1 MDRDAQSF
9 DAPEVLDGTI
19 VLQLGYDGSNYI
31 GFAEQPGQTTIA
43 GEIRRAVEVF
53 LRRPIELTCA
63 GRTDAGVHAVSQYVS
78 FPATAQELEITRSR
92 WMRAL
97 VALLPRDIAARE
109 VWHAA
114 PGFSA
119 RFDARSRTYTYRI
132 ATGDAPPLLTR
143 SVTWWHRQA
152 LDVEAMQAAAQRM
165 LGERD
170 FKSFC
175 KASSAEGKP
184 THRCVI
190 SAGFGCEGN
199 LGEGCITFTI
209 CGNAFLHSMVRTI
222 VGTLVEVGMHRREPE
237 WIDEVLAACSRQA
250 AGPTAPAQGLCFMA
264 VEYDEGALVRAE

>member
-1 MDRDAQSF
+1 MADVSYPE
-9 DAPEVLDGTI
+9 PEVLDGTI
-19 VLQLGYDGSNYI
+19 VLKLGYNGAAYS

-43 GEIRRAVEVF
+43 GEIRRAVETF
-53 LRRPIELTCA
+53 LRRPIVLTCA

-78 FPATAQELEITRSR
+78 FPAYAAELEIPRMR

-97 VALLPRDIAARE
+97 VALLPRDIAARD
-109 VWHAA
+109 VFHAA

-143 SVTWWHRQA
+143 DAVWWHRPA
-152 LDVEAMQAAAQRM
+152 LDVHAMEDAAQRM

-184 THRCVI
+184 THRCVQYV
-190 SAGFGCEGN
+190 GFGREAN
-199 LGEGCITFTI
+199 MGEECITFTI
-209 CGNAFLHSMVRTI
+209 RGNAFLHSMVRTI
-222 VGTLVEVGMHRREPE
+222 VGTLVEVGTHRREPA
-237 WIDEVLAACSRQA
+237 WVDEVLAACDRQA
-250 AGPTAPAQGLCFMA
+250 AGPTAPACGLCFME
-264 VEYDEGALVRAE
+264 VEYDEGALILAE